1 MSDLPSPSN
10 SIAYAHF
17 EQAGGWKRLGTY
29 ALAVLLLA
37 GVVFTLMMTM
47 VPDRRGAHLEE
58 LRAYLFA
65 LLLAQGA
72 GVLFG
77 GMRVAG
83 AAYLDRLT
91 NMIESHR
98 LTPLSPAQAV
108 IGYLLGPTTGPL
120 MLMIICTACGIGIS
134 AMAGMPIDRWL
145 FVSAIQYVFAAM
157 FWTVQLDSSL
167 SRVVG
172 TRGGI
177 RGLGSLLIFAMF
189 ARPLATLVPAL
200 AMLIN
205 PVENTIFAVIPGAVG
220 ATKLSNGVMFA
231 MFLQLCLAA
240 VFAITAARRYRAP
253 DQRAFAPMLALVLL
267 VLTVLL
273 SGLGTIYND
282 ELSIPTN
289 IPQTGSAAIQS
300 AMTQVTSAILVSM
313 LIGLVPL
320 GAVIQSNL
328 QRRGWRKL
336 GLPGPIYWSMPVPLA
351 VLIIAAIIL
360 PLTVLGF
367 EVQDRIGAH
376 VILQPTRGPVAI
388 GALDQYAREVLP
400 NALGALAATT
410 IIFLTGCGLLLRRG
424 YRTGRRAGRWVAV
437 WLLVVWLVPLAIAVE
452 QSWASTDVDAPYPD
466 NVMAAS
472 PIGSVGLLW
481 RSGHKV
487 WPGIA
492 VQAAEVLVLLVLSEV
507 IFPVK
512 KARTVETPVTG
523 AAEGS
528 SGLNAGPDV
537 GPDSGVTSS
546 KVPTQAS

>member
-1 MSDLPSPSN
+1 L
-10 SIAYAHF
+10 H
-17 EQAGGWKRLGTY
+17 
-29 ALAVLLLA
+29 
-37 GVVFTLMMTM
+37 
-47 VPDRRGAHLEE
+47 
-58 LRAYLFA
+58 AYLFV

-134 AMAGMPIDRWL
+134 ALASMPIDRWL
-145 FVSAIQYVFAAM
+145 FISAIQYVFAAM

-177 RGLGSLLIFAMF
+177 RGFGSLLIFAMF
-189 ARPLATLVPAL
+189 ARPVAAFVPAL

-205 PVENTIFAVIPGAVG
+205 PVENTIFAIVPGAAV
-220 ATKLSNGVMFA
+220 ATKLSNGVLFA
-231 MFLQLCLAA
+231 LLLQLCLAA
-240 VFAITAARRYRAP
+240 VFAIAAARRYRAP
-253 DQRAFAPMLALVLL
+253 DQRAFAPVLALVLL
-267 VLTVLL
+267 AITVLL

-289 IPQTGSAAIQS
+289 IPQTGSAAIES
-300 AMTQVTSAILVSM
+300 AMTQVTSAILLSM

-320 GAVIQSNL
+320 GAVIQGNL
-328 QRRGWRKL
+328 QRRAWRKL
-336 GLPGPIYWSMPVPLA
+336 GLAGPIYWSMPVSMA

-360 PLTVLGF
+360 PLGVMGF

-376 VILQPTRGPVAI
+376 LILQPTRGPVAI
-388 GALDQYAREVLP
+388 GALDQYAREALP
-400 NALGALAATT
+400 SALAALAATT
-410 IIFLTGCGLLLRRG
+410 TIFLIGCGLLLRRG
-424 YRTGRRAGRWVAV
+424 YRTERRAGRWVAV
-437 WLLVVWLVPLAIAVE
+437 WLLVVWLVPLAIAEE
-452 QSWASTDVDAPYPD
+452 QSWTSSDVDVPYHD
-466 NVMAAS
+466 TIMAAS

-481 RSGHKV
+481 RNGHKV
-487 WPGIA
+487 WPGIG
-492 VQAAEVLVLLVLSEV
+492 VQAAEVLVLLVLSEA

-512 KARTVETPVTG
+512 KARTIVEPAPS
-523 AAEGS
+523 AAEPS
-528 SGLNAGPDV
+528 SDLNEGPAG
-537 GPDSGVTSS
+537 GPDSRPGSVPISS